1 MMGRWSGGPTEVC
14 REAMAMTR
22 IKIGALLGVA
32 TLVGFAAGG
41 LSLGAGGATPHYR
54 VVEKTF
60 SVPPNSTKIANVL
73 CPKGM
78 FPVGGG
84 AHYGSNSMPGGNAT
98 YAYVAESDINL
109 SHRGWSSTL
118 VVTGTQSSSSF
129 TADVTCA
136 SW

>member
-1 MMGRWSGGPTEVC
+1 MS
-14 REAMAMTR
+14 MTR

-41 LSLGAGGATPHYR
+41 LSLGAGGATPHYL
-54 VVEKTF
+54 VVEKTYI
-60 SVPPNSTKIANVL
+60 VPSNSTRIANVI

-78 FPVGGG
+78 VPVGGG
-84 AHYGSNSMPGGNAT
+84 AHFGVNGFPGGNAT
-98 YAYVAESDINL
+98 FAYVAESDINL
-109 SHRGWSSTL
+109 SHRGWASTL
-118 VVTGTQSSSSF
+118 VVTGSQSSTSF

>member
-1 MMGRWSGGPTEVC
+1 
-14 REAMAMTR
+14 MTR
-22 IKIGALLGVA
+22 YKIGALLGVA

-41 LSLGAGGATPHYR
+41 LSLGAGGATRHYL

-60 SVPPNSTKIANVL
+60 SVPSNTTKIANVL

-84 AHYGSNSMPGGNAT
+84 AHYGSNGMPGGNAT
-98 YAYVAESDINL
+98 FAYVAESDIDL
-109 SHRGWSSTL
+109 SHRGWASTL
-118 VVTGTQSSSSF
+118 VVTGSQSSSSF

>member
-1 MMGRWSGGPTEVC
+1 
-14 REAMAMTR
+14 MTR

-41 LSLGAGGATPHYR
+41 LSLGAGGATPHYL
-54 VVEKTF
+54 VVEKTY
-60 SVPPNSTKIANVL
+60 SVASNATRIANVN

-78 FPVGGG
+78 VPVGGG
-84 AHYGSNSMPGGNAT
+84 AHYGSNSFSGGNAT

-109 SHRGWSSTL
+109 AHRGWASTL
-118 VVTGTQSSSSF
+118 VVTGAQSRSSF